1 MQRIL
6 LVLLL
11 VAVFMTGCG
20 KPKFMSQ
27 KMYDL
32 GKKALEVCNQYIDD
46 DISLETGYDRMLE
59 ISMDADDALFDLD
72 GDDLVR
78 YFDKDSAVRDA
89 ITQLRKDFD
98 TGDDIKKDAK
108 VLEKALK

>member
-1 MQRIL
+1 MKRIL

-11 VAVFMTGCG
+11 CAVFMTGCG

-32 GKKALEVCNQYIDD
+32 GKKALEVCEQYADD
-46 DISLETGYDRMLE
+46 DISLETGYKRMSE
-59 ISMDADDALFDLD
+59 ISGDADDALFDLE

-89 ITQLRKDFD
+89 INQLKKDFD
-98 TGDDIKKDAK
+98 TGDDIKKDTK